1 MERRPTP
8 YDDLSREQLIE
19 LVVERDATIAA
30 LNARVAALEEQV
42 RRLLERL
49 GAPPTPD
56 NSGIPPS
63 QGRKANRP
71 DRAPQPASPTR

>member
-1 MERRPTP
+1 MERWPTP
-8 YDDLSREQLIE
+8 YHDLSREQLSE

-56 NSGIPPS
+56 HAYERNGLLS
-63 QGRKANRP
+63 
-71 DRAPQPASPTR
+71 

>member
-30 LNARVAALEEQV
+30 LNLFGSPSPPLAA
-42 RRLLERL
+42 
-49 GAPPTPD
+49 
-56 NSGIPPS
+56 
-63 QGRKANRP
+63 
-71 DRAPQPASPTR
+71 